1 MFDSGLFSYLPNIK
15 DKLNS
20 FSIDSLVTETFITQ
34 QHPASASSSPHIID
48 KLVGICENLTS
59 STSTTPPIPPE
70 FPNTILQ
77 NYLPILNTL
86 VNSVF
91 KNFEYYYQ
99 KLIPKIS
106 NSFKSFKKISI
117 FSILFLLSIYIL
129 LPTVFKN
136 SKMFSSSN
144 SKRPDKYTT
153 GLINMTTDC
162 FANSTL
168 QALASLNGLN
178 DYLNKL
184 IKFHSIVSI
193 IVSSAPTD
201 TDENVEAQK
210 LLTSTFPSLSLH
222 YGLIDILSKLQETI
236 YTSRVIS
243 VWDFLHIL
251 EKIYNSRIS
260 RNQHDAHELLQL
272 ILETLEKEHL
282 SLKLFILKNSK
293 FLLNYKIQSISQSES
308 TSESLFINFKK
319 LVESLPIF
327 PFTSELESY
336 FKCLKCGGVS
346 SKNYNPMTILSLA
359 VPQESYISLDSLL
372 KRNESELIDDYSCLK
387 CKLKFIL
394 NQLISNS
401 NNDPD
406 NKNEDLIATLKNLIN
421 DQNVLINDDLS
432 NIISNNNN
440 NEIYNSNLLSEI
452 ENFKIDASSK
462 KLLKSTINKKTSLI
476 TPPKL
481 LTVHL
486 SRSIYLSSQA
496 MRNSC
501 QVEFNGSLELVID
514 EVIRK
519 DYKSHVYGKEIEF
532 INDISNKNNS
542 NKKNL
547 ELIRQ
552 ARTFQDDDMNNSHS
566 NFNSSESIDTNENAI
581 VDITDSSKASLALD
595 STADADDESIKKLTA
610 ELESKVKIN
619 TGKSLAFQEKPED
632 EFVDGSDN
640 NKLMKSLNNSDDD
653 DEEVDYK
660 SSDEENDSDEDD
672 DSKSPP
678 LQNVVPPDDDDDVD
692 IDDEHDY
699 DNIKL
704 EVKNSSSNST
714 PESET
719 TKSKSTVDTLSSQ
732 ETNQTSLPNSLQNI
746 PKTVEPT
753 LQPQHHQQQQQQQSQ
768 SQIKELKKYNYKL
781 RAVVRHQGSHQL
793 GHYECYRRKPIYYKN
808 SSNNEYYR
816 KQIELIDPKL
826 VRSQVMIQMN
836 NGTLNSSNI
845 SDPIDFSETD
855 LEKIK
860 RKTIAETNN
869 SEPINLNTNVITSGS
884 DTEHHQGLS
893 INTHFDSGSRDLQSN
908 LSPTAAVI
916 SDISEKSE
924 WKMSPSPSINNKTDD
939 TPDTSNT
946 NNTASTEIKRK
957 SSISE
962 RIRSRVS
969 SLVGGSRPRLSSI
982 SDPSTSG
989 SPPSVNSPL
998 SELHHQSGNS
1008 NPSFNSPSPPLTSS
1022 FSLSRRNRSGST
1034 SHRRASISSPQ
1045 TGVRKPVHSAQDK
1058 KLGSSVKHP
1067 FWRISDS
1074 KITEYTGLDVFAD
1087 SKAVYMLFFER
1098 EG

>member
-1 MFDSGLFSYLPNIK
+1 
-15 DKLNS
+15 
-20 FSIDSLVTETFITQ
+20 
-34 QHPASASSSPHIID
+34 
-48 KLVGICENLTS
+48 
-59 STSTTPPIPPE
+59 
-70 FPNTILQ
+70 
-77 NYLPILNTL
+77 
-86 VNSVF
+86 
-91 KNFEYYYQ
+91 
-99 KLIPKIS
+99 
-106 NSFKSFKKISI
+106 
-117 FSILFLLSIYIL
+117 
-129 LPTVFKN
+129 
-136 SKMFSSSN
+136 
-144 SKRPDKYTT
+144 
-153 GLINMTTDC
+153 
-162 FANSTL
+162 
-168 QALASLNGLN
+168 
-178 DYLNKL
+178 
-184 IKFHSIVSI
+184 
-193 IVSSAPTD
+193 
-201 TDENVEAQK
+201 
-210 LLTSTFPSLSLH
+210 
-222 YGLIDILSKLQETI
+222 
-236 YTSRVIS
+236 
-243 VWDFLHIL
+243 
-251 EKIYNSRIS
+251 
-260 RNQHDAHELLQL
+260 
-272 ILETLEKEHL
+272 
-282 SLKLFILKNSK
+282 
-293 FLLNYKIQSISQSES
+293 
-308 TSESLFINFKK
+308 
-319 LVESLPIF
+319 
-327 PFTSELESY
+327 
-336 FKCLKCGGVS
+336 
-346 SKNYNPMTILSLA
+346 MTILSLA